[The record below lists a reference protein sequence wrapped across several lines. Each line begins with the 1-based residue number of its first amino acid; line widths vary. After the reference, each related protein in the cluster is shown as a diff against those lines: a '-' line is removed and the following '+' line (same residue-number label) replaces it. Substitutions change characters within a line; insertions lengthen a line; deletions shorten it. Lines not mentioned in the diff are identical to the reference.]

1 MALAYVLNMDTFFYL
16 SANSPKALFYMDIF
30 NTLKTYA
37 EQIGGT
43 FSDYDHTKAIVVVPL
58 PNGRFQTVL
67 ALLDTSK
74 TSGKQRIVFTSK
86 VADYNNLID
95 ARELL
100 EKNGLFDYSKFIVD
114 DGQLKVVASGLAQSV
129 SEDDVKLMV
138 QEVAQLAD
146 HYEFKLTGKD
156 IH

>member
-1 MALAYVLNMDTFFYL
+1 
-16 SANSPKALFYMDIF
+16 MDIF

-37 EQIGGT
+37 DQIGGT
-43 FSDYDHTKAIVVVPL
+43 FSDYDHTKAIIVVPL

-67 ALLDTSK
+67 AITEKSK
-74 TSGKQRIVFTSK
+74 TSGKQRIVFTTK
-86 VADYNNLID
+86 VSDFHSGID

-100 EKNGLFDYSKFIVD
+100 VQNGLFDYSKFIVED
-114 DGQLKVVASGLAQSV
+114 NQLKVIASGLANSV
-129 SEDDVKLMV
+129 TEDEVRFMV